1 MKRNLRAAACAAAI
15 LLASASC
22 VSSGAKPEQTAATP
36 AAAPCDRTLA
46 ERNKAV
52 VQRYFDEMWNRGET
66 AIIDEIVAPDYLH
79 HPSAGA
85 DGHGPDYVRNVVA
98 TLRAAFPDAQ
108 FTVERMVA
116 EGDLVATQVTMTGTH
131 RGPFAGIDATGRAV
145 RRKEMLMHRVVG
157 GKLVEGWSLPDR
169 KGLLD
174 QLQAP

>member
-1 MKRNLRAAACAAAI
+1 
-15 LLASASC
+15 
-22 VSSGAKPEQTAATP
+22 
-36 AAAPCDRTLA
+36 
-46 ERNKAV
+46 
-52 VQRYFDEMWNRGET
+52 
-66 AIIDEIVAPDYLH
+66 
-79 HPSAGA
+79 
-85 DGHGPDYVRNVVA
+85 
-98 TLRAAFPDAQ
+98 
-108 FTVERMVA
+108 MVA